1 MLKKTIA
8 MALVVSA
15 VSGSLVSVSA
25 YAAPMNRNNTEVN
38 HVELSNAPKI
48 TGTELKDAYG
58 TVEYRISYDTSTQE
72 SDKAMK
78 EYMKNIKEVVINGK
92 SIKEGDKEFSSIGTH
107 YYGVSIESNLLTKD
121 ENEIN
126 IKSKGYKDVLLKIK
140 KSGEFVSE
148 KTIETKVEK
157 EKEEAPVKPSE
168 KPEVK
173 PSENN
178 NSGENLDK
186 ESNITIN
193 DKLEN
198 GEYTLGFKAYKE
210 NNKTETSMLQ
220 GAFDKNVKLTVKDGK
235 YKLSFLNIALSNF
248 LYDFTIGINNKYT
261 KNVMTPY
268 GELDNEGNPT
278 KKLFEI
284 EIDNLKPHKAGVLVS
299 AMGGQASDIGNF
311 DKYTKLDLVFNDEVK
326 KGWKG
331 FEEDKNKIDD
341 EKNFN
346 EALRS
351 LGLDK
356 NYDGIVSDEELSKAK
371 GEIDLS
377 GKKIKDISRLSKLGS
392 EVTALYLNGNKIK
405 EIPKGVFDNLTN
417 LKTLYLDGNGI
428 NILPNGVFK
437 NLKNIEEIGLSTNKI
452 KEIQE
457 DTFKGLDKLTSIG
470 ITNNELK
477 KLPDNIFK
485 NLNSLKGLY
494 LYENNL
500 KELPKSIVDL
510 KELKSLH
517 AQKNELEKLPEGF
530 ENLKNIKELDL
541 SGNYIKEIPSKV
553 YDSLKNLE
561 VIRLTDN
568 ELTEIPSNIIETH
581 PKLRVL
587 EIALNKMNKF
597 PNVPSDWNKTLEKD
611 PQKTISNLKVTAKD
625 NIIEWKEDLSML
637 DLLAWYRGAIDEK
650 PTNMSEYKELL
661 KGKSVEDFLNGKNYD
676 WTIKTELQKKDKNG
690 NFVTLMTTSV
700 DDKSD
705 ENGKYEDK
713 TMKNGDEYRVIKT
726 LYTKSVMDKTLAFRD
741 RANAIALKKEEPK
754 KDLEKDTNLN
764 VKPNNENN
772 KVDPKETNSKEVN
785 NKEEK
790 SNNTEEINKKNVENH
805 KVKSEENKAKNAKG
819 EKLDN
824 NEVTNDVESKESKN
838 NASIEDS
845 NSELPKTGFEGIGL
859 SLGAGLAA
867 IGGMFLRKKRK

>member
-15 VSGSLVSVSA
+15 VSGNLLSVST
-25 YAAPMNRNNTEVN
+25 YAAPMNKNNTEVN
-38 HVELSNAPKI
+38 NIELSNSPKI
-48 TGTELKDAYG
+48 METELKDAYG
-58 TVEYRISYDTSTQE
+58 TVEYRINYDTATE
-72 SDKAMK
+72 ASDKAMK
-78 EYMKNIKEVVINGK
+78 DYMKNIKEVVINGR
-92 SIKEGDKEFSSIGTH
+92 SIKEGDKEFNDIGTH
-107 YYGVSIESNLLTKD
+107 YYGVSIESKLLTKE
-121 ENEIN
+121 ENEII

-140 KSGEFVSE
+140 KSGELVSE
-148 KTIETKVEK
+148 KALETKVEK
-157 EKEEAPVKPSE
+157 EKPKEEAPVKPSE

-178 NSGENLDK
+178 NSGENLNK
-186 ESNITIN
+186 ESNLTIN

-198 GEYTLGFKAYKE
+198 GEYTLGFRAYKE
-210 NNKTETSMLQ
+210 NDKTETSMLQ
-220 GAFDKNVKLTVKDGK
+220 GAFDKNIKLTVKDGK

-261 KNVMTPY
+261 KNVMKPY

-278 KKLFEI
+278 KKLFEL
-284 EIDNLKPHKAGVLVS
+284 EIDNLNPHKAGVLVS
-299 AMGGQASDIGNF
+299 AMGGQSTDIGNF
-311 DKYTKLDLVFNDEVK
+311 DKYTKLDLVFNKEIK
-326 KGWKG
+326 KGWEG
-331 FEEDKNKIDD
+331 FDEDRIKIDD

-346 EALRS
+346 DALRS
-351 LGLDK
+351 LGLDT
-356 NYDGIVSDEELSKAK
+356 NYDGIVTNEELSKAK

-377 GKKIKDISRLSKLGS
+377 GKKIRDISRLSNLGS
-392 EVTALYLNGNKIK
+392 EVTELYLNGNKIK
-405 EIPKGVFDNLTN
+405 EIPKGVFDKLTN
-417 LKTLYLDGNGI
+417 LKVLYLDGNRI
-428 NILPNGVFK
+428 DILPNGVFK
-437 NLKNIEEIGLSTNKI
+437 NLKNIEEIGLSSNKL

-457 DTFKGLDKLTSIG
+457 DTFSGLDKLNTIG
-470 ITNNELK
+470 ITNNGIK

-510 KELKSLH
+510 KELKYLSV
-517 AQKNELEKLPEGF
+517 QKNELEKLPEGF

-561 VIRLTDN
+561 SVRLTDN
-568 ELTEIPSNIIETH
+568 ELKEIPSNIIETH
-581 PKLRVL
+581 PNLRVL
-587 EIALNKMNKF
+587 EIALNKIDKF

-611 PQKTISNLKVTAKD
+611 PQKTISNLEVTAKD
-625 NIIEWKEDLSML
+625 NIITWKEDLSML
-637 DLLAWYRGAIDEK
+637 DLLAWYRGPINEK
-650 PTNMSEYKELL
+650 ITNISEYKEFL

-713 TMKNGDEYRVIKT
+713 TMKNGDEYRVVKT
-726 LYTKSVMDKTLAFRD
+726 LYTRSVMDKSIAFRD
-741 RANAIALKKEEPK
+741 RSNAIALKKEEPK
-754 KDLEKDTNLN
+754 KDLEKDNNLN
-764 VKPNNENN
+764 VKTNENN
-772 KVDPKETNSKEVN
+772 KIDSNGNNNKEKNKDQNAKEEKLNNNEVN
-785 NKEEK
+785 NKKDLETNKLEAK
-790 SNNTEEINKKNVENH
+790 ESNSLIENSNNQ
-805 KVKSEENKAKNAKG
+805 
-819 EKLDN
+819 
-824 NEVTNDVESKESKN
+824 
-838 NASIEDS
+838 
-845 NSELPKTGFEGIGL
+845 LPKTGFEGIGL

-867 IGGMFLRKKRK
+867 IGGVLLRKKRK

>member
-15 VSGSLVSVSA
+15 VSGNLLSVST
-25 YAAPMNRNNTEVN
+25 YAAPMNKNNTEVN
-38 HVELSNAPKI
+38 NIELSNSPKI
-48 TGTELKDAYG
+48 METELKDAYG
-58 TVEYRISYDTSTQE
+58 TVEYRINYDTATE
-72 SDKAMK
+72 ASDKAMK
-78 EYMKNIKEVVINGK
+78 DYMKNIKEVVINGR
-92 SIKEGDKEFSSIGTH
+92 SIKEGDKEFNDIGTH
-107 YYGVSIESNLLTKD
+107 YYGVSIESKLLTKE
-121 ENEIN
+121 ENEII
-126 IKSKGYKDVLLKIK
+126 IKSKGYKDVFLKIK
-140 KSGEFVSE
+140 KSGELVSE
-148 KTIETKVEK
+148 KALETKVEK
-157 EKEEAPVKPSE
+157 EKPKEEAPVKPSE

-173 PSENN
+173 QSENN
-178 NSGENLDK
+178 NSGENLNK
-186 ESNITIN
+186 ESNLTIN

-198 GEYTLGFKAYKE
+198 GEYTLGFRAYKE
-210 NNKTETSMLQ
+210 NDKTEISMLQ
-220 GAFDKNVKLTVKDGK
+220 GAFDKNIKLTVKDGK

-261 KNVMTPY
+261 KNVMKPY

-278 KKLFEI
+278 KKLFEL
-284 EIDNLKPHKAGVLVS
+284 EIDNLNPHKAGVLVS
-299 AMGGQASDIGNF
+299 AMGGQSTDIGNF
-311 DKYTKLDLVFNDEVK
+311 DKYTKLDLVFNKEIK
-326 KGWKG
+326 KGWEG
-331 FEEDKNKIDD
+331 FDEDRIKIDD

-346 EALRS
+346 DALRS
-351 LGLDK
+351 LGLDT
-356 NYDGIVSDEELSKAK
+356 NYDGIVTNEELSKAK

-377 GKKIKDISRLSKLGS
+377 GKKIRDISRLSNLGS
-392 EVTALYLNGNKIK
+392 EVTELYLNGNKIK
-405 EIPKGVFDNLTN
+405 EIPKGVFDKLTN
-417 LKTLYLDGNGI
+417 LKVLYLDGNRI
-428 NILPNGVFK
+428 DILPNGVFK
-437 NLKNIEEIGLSTNKI
+437 NLKNIEEIGLSSNKL

-457 DTFKGLDKLTSIG
+457 DTFSGLDKLNSIG
-470 ITNNELK
+470 ITNNGIK

-485 NLNSLKGLY
+485 NLNSLKELY

-510 KELKSLH
+510 KGLNSLH
-517 AQKNELEKLPEGF
+517 VSKNELEKLPEGF

-561 VIRLTDN
+561 SVRLTDN
-568 ELTEIPSNIIETH
+568 ELKEIPSNIIETH
-581 PKLRVL
+581 PNLRVL
-587 EIALNKMNKF
+587 EIALNKIDKF
-597 PNVPSDWNKTLEKD
+597 PNVPSDWNKALEKD
-611 PQKTISNLKVTAKD
+611 PQKTISND
-625 NIIEWKEDLSML
+625 NIITWKEDLSML
-637 DLLAWYRGAIDEK
+637 DLLAWYRGPINEK
-650 PTNMSEYKELL
+650 ITNISEYKEFL

-713 TMKNGDEYRVIKT
+713 TMKNGDEYRVVKT
-726 LYTKSVMDKTLAFRD
+726 LYTRSVMDKSIAFRD

-754 KDLEKDTNLN
+754 KDLEKDNNL
-764 VKPNNENN
+764 K
-772 KVDPKETNSKEVN
+772 
-785 NKEEK
+785 
-790 SNNTEEINKKNVENH
+790 
-805 KVKSEENKAKNAKG
+805 EENKTKNAKE

-845 NSELPKTGFEGIGL
+845 NNELPKTGFEGIGL

-867 IGGMFLRKKRK
+867 IGGVLLRKKRK